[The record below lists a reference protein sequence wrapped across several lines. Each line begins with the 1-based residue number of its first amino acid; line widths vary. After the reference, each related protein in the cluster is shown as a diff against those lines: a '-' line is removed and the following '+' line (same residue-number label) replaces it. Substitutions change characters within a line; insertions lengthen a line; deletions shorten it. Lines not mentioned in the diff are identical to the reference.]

1 MISVPI
7 YFITNRTLAS
17 EEKYFEVIKK
27 VSNYR
32 NIKIILREKGLKDE
46 EYKKLYYKV
55 KELSPNTE
63 IIINSKLN
71 VFKEVN
77 ERTIQLSFKDFM
89 SLEEFDYNVGVSVH
103 TVEEGILAYR
113 KGAKY
118 LLASHIFETKCKV
131 GLEPKGVEFISEI
144 RKYVKCDIIALGGIN
159 LENYIKVIES
169 GANGIAVMSLFYNDY
184 NFNKLMGT

>member
-1 MISVPI
+1 MTNMPI
-7 YFITNRTLAS
+7 YFITNRALAS
-17 EEKYFEVIKK
+17 EVKYFEVIKR
-27 VSNYR
+27 VAEYH
-32 NIKIILREKGLKDE
+32 NIKIILREKDLSDK

-55 KELSPNTE
+55 KELAPNTE

-71 VFKEVN
+71 VFKEVD

-118 LLASHIFETKCKV
+118 LLASHIFETKCKE
-131 GLEPKGVEFISEI
+131 GLKPKGVQFISEL
-144 RKYVKCDIIALGGIN
+144 RRAVNCKIIALGGIN
-159 LENYIKVIES
+159 SDNYMEVIEA
-169 GANGIAVMSLFYNDY
+169 GADGVAVMSLFYSEY
-184 NFNKLMGT
+184 NFNRFM

>member
-1 MISVPI
+1 
-7 YFITNRTLAS
+7 
-17 EEKYFEVIKK
+17 
-27 VSNYR
+27 
-32 NIKIILREKGLKDE
+32 
-46 EYKKLYYKV
+46 
-55 KELSPNTE
+55 
-63 IIINSKLN
+63 
-71 VFKEVN
+71 
-77 ERTIQLSFKDFM
+77 M

-144 RKYVKCDIIALGGIN
+144 RKCVKCDIIALGGIN